1 VSHGQSAQEPQS
13 LTGTSDHGADHE
25 VVTTLFDLERQV
37 TAVLD
42 LEELLHQIPRLIA
55 RLISFEAFAVYLLD
69 ERKGELR
76 VAYSIGYPLSDATR
90 NGWEK
95 EVRFAQRVQAALLP
109 AGPPKRLKGVDIAA
123 AFASTRELA
132 ATFTTISRPNHTL
145 VVAVRRCP
153 RSSSCGREPVPA
165 VPSLP
170 ALEIEIGLLNVQSDC
185 LTAEGRNFVDASLD
199 SYARPLRWHAAILRH
214 DRHLARP
221 IIDLVKPERH
231 ERHAPGVRDH
241 PIDRD
246 GFVLIPARIVFELR
260 DTRPARG
267 ERAAGQQDDNSEW
280 SGKTAND
287 SRH

>member
-76 VAYSIGYPLSDATR
+76 VPYSIGYPLSDATR

-123 AFASTRELA
+123 AFASARELGGDFHDYLA
-132 ATFTTISRPNHTL
+132 PESHT
-145 VVAVRRCP
+145 RRC
-153 RSSSCGREPVPA
+153 GA
-165 VPSLP
+165 
-170 ALEIEIGLLNVQSDC
+170 ALS
-185 LTAEGRNFVDASLD
+185 A
-199 SYARPLRWHAAILRH
+199 
-214 DRHLARP
+214 
-221 IIDLVKPERH
+221 
-231 ERHAPGVRDH
+231 
-241 PIDRD
+241 
-246 GFVLIPARIVFELR
+246 VFELR
-260 DTRPARG
+260 TRTR
-267 ERAAGQQDDNSEW
+267 
-280 SGKTAND
+280 
-287 SRH
+287 SRRTVATGA